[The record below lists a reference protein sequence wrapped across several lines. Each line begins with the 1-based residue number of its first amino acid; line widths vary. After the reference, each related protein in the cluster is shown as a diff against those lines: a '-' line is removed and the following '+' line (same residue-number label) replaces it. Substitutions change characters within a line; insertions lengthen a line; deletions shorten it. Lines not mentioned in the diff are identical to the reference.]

1 MPQTFLTEQKYI
13 VTLSAFCSQH
23 KQQGLEMALLELK
36 TAKTIIELL
45 KDKTNST
52 ALNTTANT
60 QGNLL

>member
-1 MPQTFLTEQKYI
+1 